1 MEIRVIAIAC
11 IFAAFTAVGM
21 VATFFSSTVDQLLID
36 GVIVALLG
44 VIGIRI
50 SSFYL
55 ESLKIKEDSDLLI
68 EKLQKLEEQLSRDY

>member
-68 EKLQKLEEQLSRDY
+68 EKLQKLEEQLSRD

>member
-55 ESLKIKEDSDLLI
+55 ESLKMKEDSDLLI
-68 EKLQKLEEQLSRDY
+68 EKLQKLEEQLNRDY

>member
-68 EKLQKLEEQLSRDY
+68 EKLQKLEEQLNRDY